1 MPDPLISICIPSFK
15 RVDQLNRLLL
25 SISSQTSKDFEV
37 IITDDS
43 PDDSVKQL
51 CESYYEKIPLRYY
64 KNSPALGT
72 PENWNEG
79 LRKATG
85 QWIKIM
91 HDDDWFL
98 HKDSL
103 SKFASATLDA
113 KGKLVFSGFKNIKEN
128 ENEND
133 GEEVRLSSIRKYL
146 LKDNPVSIL
155 SKNCIGPPSVTLF
168 ERLPLME
175 FDKNLKWLVDM
186 EFYIRQLKEK
196 SIFYINE
203 PLIGIGLSNSQ
214 VTASSSLNPN
224 VEIPEHLYLLEKLGI
239 KALNN
244 VPFYDAYWR
253 LFRNLCIYDIST
265 IKGIATGLPLPES
278 LIAIIKFQ
286 KSIPSSILNI
296 GPFSK
301 FLMLL
306 CYSKSQLFR

>member
-1 MPDPLISICIPSFK
+1 MTIPLISICIPAYK

-25 SISSQTSKDFEV
+25 SISNQTFTDFEV

-43 PDDSVKQL
+43 PDDSVTRL
-51 CESYYEKIPLRYY
+51 CETYAEKIPLRYY
-64 KNSPALGT
+64 KNSVALGT

-79 LRKATG
+79 IRKATG
-85 QWIKIM
+85 RWIKLM

-98 HKDSL
+98 HNDSL
-103 SKFASATLDA
+103 SKFASATVEA
-113 KGKLVFSGFKNIKEN
+113 KGKLIFSGFKNIKG
-128 ENEND
+128 NEND
-133 GEEVRLSSIRKYL
+133 GEKIKLSSIRKFL
-146 LKDNPVSIL
+146 LKQNPVSIL

-203 PLIGIGLSNSQ
+203 PLIGIGISNSQ
-214 VTASSSLNPN
+214 VTASSSMNPK
-224 VEIPEHLYLLEKLGI
+224 VEIPEHLYLLKKLGI
-239 KALNN
+239 KALDN

-253 LFRNLCIYDIST
+253 LFRNLRIYDIST
-265 IKGIATGLPLPES
+265 IKEIATSIPLPKS
-278 LIAIIKFQ
+278 LITIINFQ
-286 KSIPSSILNI
+286 KSIPSSLLNI

-301 FLMLL
+301 LLMLL

>member
-1 MPDPLISICIPSFK
+1 MTFINSIPNISICIPAYK
-15 RVDQLNRLLL
+15 RIDSLKILLESICAQDYLN
-25 SISSQTSKDFEV
+25 FEV

-51 CESYYEKIPLRYY
+51 FESYYEKIPLRYY

-79 LRKATG
+79 IRKATG

-103 SKFASATLDA
+103 SKFAATLDA

-146 LKDNPVSIL
+146 LKQNPVSIL

-168 ERLPLME
+168 ERLPLVE

-265 IKGIATGLPLPES
+265 IKV
-278 LIAIIKFQ
+278 
-286 KSIPSSILNI
+286 
-296 GPFSK
+296 
-301 FLMLL
+301 MLQVYH
-306 CYSKSQLFR
+306 CKA